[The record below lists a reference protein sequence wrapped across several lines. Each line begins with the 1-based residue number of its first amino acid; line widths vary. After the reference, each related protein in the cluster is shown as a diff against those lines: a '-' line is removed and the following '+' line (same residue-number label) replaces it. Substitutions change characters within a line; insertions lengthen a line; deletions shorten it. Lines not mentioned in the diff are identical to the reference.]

1 MAAQKPCML
10 TLKLSSPS
18 FLDSTVSDD
27 HGTSALYT
35 IRTNGATTIVSRSGP
50 QDESTDVCTVQW
62 PPTNQKSK
70 GKGKALDGL
79 SLQVRGGPWEA
90 GETLL
95 RQKSLRNSASPR
107 KFNIPGYSR
116 TLKWKVVGDRYCCM
130 SPSVPGPVATLDTAV
145 GSIPPRLKVYETFRD
160 SDDTLTAHHGV
171 SVLLLDYLLVTALLL
186 VADPNEYSSEN
197 ASCSPSRSWKKL
209 IPKDTIFGRRSSS
222 SNHHSALEF
231 SGSIS
236 LDQMS
241 KIVYGDPIY
250 PTLSLTTPEPASAT
264 ATESGNDD
272 GHSVPSSSRPS
283 SPACSSAA
291 CPSTGQADSSHSRTS
306 STPPIAA
313 LPTLQTAPARTPSPE
328 ELESS
333 PTSLRAPSLS
343 SYSLRRLPAP
353 PQVPPPSR
361 PSVRTVPSISPIA
374 PPPLEPPRPLYIQTH
389 RRPHTSAGSTE
400 YSSASPSPSS
410 TRRLPIP
417 PTVSVHGHR
426 HARRKESTDDLGE
439 WMSAPRPANDVG
451 MSVVDFPPPPAYNTI
466 DFALPEDPPMRP
478 LPQAPLQQ

>member
-1 MAAQKPCML
+1 
-10 TLKLSSPS
+10 
-18 FLDSTVSDD
+18 
-27 HGTSALYT
+27 
-35 IRTNGATTIVSRSGP
+35 
-50 QDESTDVCTVQW
+50 
-62 PPTNQKSK
+62 
-70 GKGKALDGL
+70 
-79 SLQVRGGPWEA
+79 
-90 GETLL
+90 
-95 RQKSLRNSASPR
+95 
-107 KFNIPGYSR
+107 
-116 TLKWKVVGDRYCCM
+116 M

-160 SDDTLTAHHGV
+160 SDDALTVHHGV
-171 SVLLLDYLLVTALLL
+171 SVLLLDYLVVTALLL
-186 VADPNEYSSEN
+186 VADPNEYSNEN
-197 ASCSPSRSWKKL
+197 SSCSPSRSWKKL

-222 SNHHSALEF
+222 SNQHSALEF

-250 PTLSLTTPEPASAT
+250 PTLTAPEPASAT
-264 ATESGNDD
+264 EGENDD
-272 GHSVPSSSRPS
+272 SEYTPSSSRPS

-291 CPSTGQADSSHSRTS
+291 CASSIGAVQADSSNSRTS

-313 LPTLQTAPARTPSPE
+313 LPTLQTAPTRTPSPE

-343 SYSLRRLPAP
+343 SYSIRRLPAP
-353 PQVPPPSR
+353 PQVPPPR
-361 PSVRTVPSISPIA
+361 PLVRTVPSISPIA

-426 HARRKESTDDLGE
+426 LARRKESADELGE
-439 WMSAPRPANDVG
+439 WMGAPRPTNDVG

-466 DFALPEDPPMRP
+466 DFAVPEDPPMRP
-478 LPQAPLQQ
+478 LPQAPMQQ